1 MKLLITGG
9 AGYVGSVLTN
19 TALKNDFKVR
29 VVDALYFDSKVPLIH
44 LGNPDY
50 EFIRLDIT
58 DAGKIKPYLKDID
71 FIIHTAAIVGE
82 PASNKFPDLT
92 EKTNYTA
99 TKELIRLAA
108 EEGVKGFV
116 FLSTCSNYGVV
127 DGLANEDTGLKPLS
141 LYADTKVRV
150 EQLLMDGSSRIDWVV
165 CRMST
170 IYGASPRMRFD
181 LTVNDFALNAYIK
194 KYLDVFLPYTYRPYI
209 HVYDAAR
216 VIISMIGQFNKVCKN
231 VFNVGFNTENYQK
244 IRIAEIVKK
253 FVPDLKIDVVDKG
266 ADLRDY
272 QVDFTKLKKY
282 LGLTNVFTV
291 EDGVGEIVNM
301 LSSGIIENP
310 YENIYYNTL
319 PKLGN
324 AGEDRT

>member
-19 TALKNDFKVR
+19 TALKNDFEVR
-29 VVDALYFDSKVPLIH
+29 VVDSLYFDNKVPLIH
-44 LGNPDY
+44 LGNPYY

-58 DAGKIKPYLKDID
+58 EAGKIKPYLKDID
-71 FIIHTAAIVGE
+71 FVIHAAAIVGE

-92 EKTNYTA
+92 EKTNFGA

-108 EEGVKGFV
+108 EEGVKGFI

-127 DGLANEDTGLKPLS
+127 DGMANENTDLKPLS

-150 EQLLMDGSSRIDWVV
+150 ENLLMDGSNDIDWVI

-181 LTVNDFALNAYIK
+181 LTVNDFALNAFMK

-209 HVYDAAR
+209 HVYDASR
-216 VIISMIGQFNKVCKN
+216 VIISMISQFDKVHKN
-231 VFNVGFNTENYQK
+231 VFNVGFNSENYQK
-244 IRIAEIVKK
+244 IKIAETVKK

-272 QVDFTKLKKY
+272 QVDFSKLKDY
-282 LGLTNVFTV
+282 LNLTNVFTV
-291 EDGVGEIVNM
+291 EDGVREVVEM
-301 LSSGIIENP
+301 LYSGIIENP
-310 YENIYYNTL
+310 YEKIYYNTE
-319 PKLGN
+319 PKLRGG
-324 AGEDRT
+324 GEDRA

>member
-29 VVDALYFDSKVPLIH
+29 VIDSLYFDNKVPLIH

-50 EFIRLDIT
+50 EFIRLDIMDT
-58 DAGKIKPYLKDID
+58 AKIKPYLKDVD

-92 EKTNYTA
+92 ERTNFEA
-99 TKELIRLAA
+99 TKKLIGLAA

-127 DGLANEDTGLKPLS
+127 DGLANEDTDLKPLS

-150 EQLLMDGSSRIDWVV
+150 EHLLMDSSNRLDWVI

-216 VIISMIGQFNKVCKN
+216 VIISMIGQFDKVCRN
-231 VFNVGFNTENYQK
+231 VFNVGFNSENYQK

-253 FVPDLKIDVVDKG
+253 FIPDLKIDVVDKG

-272 QVDFTKLKKY
+272 QVDFSKLKDF

-291 EDGVGEIVNM
+291 DDGVREVVEM

-310 YENIYYNTL
+310 YENTYYNTE
-319 PKLGN
+319 PKLRG

>member
-19 TALKNDFKVR
+19 TALKNDYEVR
-29 VVDALYFDSKVPLIH
+29 VIDSLFFDNKVPLIH
-44 LGNPDY
+44 LGNPNY
-50 EFIRLDIT
+50 EFFNIDIT
-58 DAGKIKPYLKDID
+58 DSGKVRPYLKDID
-71 FIIHTAAIVGE
+71 FVIHTAAIVGE

-92 EKTNYTA
+92 EKTNFVA

-108 EEGVKGFV
+108 EEGAKGFI

-127 DGLANEDTGLKPLS
+127 DGLASENTNLKPLS

-150 EQLLMDGSSRIDWVV
+150 ENLLMDNPGNIDWVV

-181 LTVNDFALNAYIK
+181 LTVNDFALNAFMK
-194 KYLDVFLPYTYRPYI
+194 KYLDIFLPYTYRPYI

-216 VIISMIGQFNKVCKN
+216 VIISMIGQFNKVCRN

-272 QVDFTKLKKY
+272 QVDFTKLKEY

-291 EDGVGEIVNM
+291 EDGVREVVKM

-310 YENIYYNTL
+310 YENIYYNTE
-319 PKLGN
+319 PKFRSG
-324 AGEDRT
+324 GEDRA

>member
-19 TALKNDFKVR
+19 TALNNGYKVR
-29 VVDALYFDSKVPLIH
+29 VVDSLYFDSKVPLIH
-44 LGNPDY
+44 LGNPHY
-50 EFIRLDIT
+50 EFIRLDIMDT
-58 DAGKIKPYLKDID
+58 DNLKPYLKDID
-71 FIIHTAAIVGE
+71 FVIHTAAIVGE

-92 EKTNYTA
+92 EKTNFGA

-127 DGLANEDTGLKPLS
+127 DGLANENTSLKPLS

-150 EQLLMDGSSRIDWVV
+150 ERLLMDGSNNIDWVI

-181 LTVNDFALNAYIK
+181 LTVNDFALNAFMK

-216 VIISMIGQFNKVCKN
+216 VIISMIGQFDKVCKN
-231 VFNVGFNTENYQK
+231 VFNVGFNSENYQK

-253 FVPDLKIDVVDKG
+253 FIPDLKIDVVDKG

-272 QVDFTKLKKY
+272 QVDFTKLKHY
-282 LGLTNVFTV
+282 LDLTNVFTV
-291 EDGVGEIVNM
+291 EDGVREVVNM
-301 LSSGIIENP
+301 LSLGIIENP
-310 YENIYYNTL
+310 YENIYYNTQPRL
-319 PKLGN
+319 RN
-324 AGEDRT
+324 SGEDRA